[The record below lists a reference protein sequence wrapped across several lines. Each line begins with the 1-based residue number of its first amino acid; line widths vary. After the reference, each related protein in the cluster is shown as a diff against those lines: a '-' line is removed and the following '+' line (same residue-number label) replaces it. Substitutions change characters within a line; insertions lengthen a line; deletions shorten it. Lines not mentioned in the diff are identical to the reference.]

1 MNSQRLGS
9 HKEEHKLQLKTH
21 DTAVQTFGEKDEKQ
35 LCFGPKKL
43 LVPGQKIYPKEL
55 KG

>member
-1 MNSQRLGS
+1 M
-9 HKEEHKLQLKTH
+9 EEHKLQPKTR
-21 DTAVQTFGEKDEKQ
+21 DTTVPLLGEKDEKQ

-43 LVPGQKIYPKEL
+43 LVPGQNIYPKKL